1 LEGIPAEGNRSRA
14 SHNAAAAP
22 SIHNVLGTRDADA
35 AVPGSKGQDGEA
47 ARAQSS
53 ARIASGPKS
62 GLFQGSF
69 ILTKGDRVG
78 KALLFP
84 IKRQRNRLSHYR
96 IGRITPELW
105 SLLPEDDFLR
115 RRGRRGSC
123 AVVGNGGTLLLYEL
137 GSAIDAHDVVL
148 RLNAG
153 PREGFSANVG
163 SRADLR
169 LVNRAHMGFRE
180 SPTER
185 VLQHVSTADALGQ
198 FAGIRRRAPQ
208 ALVDMLSIDFHEHA
222 FRYTD
227 KGVLSNGFYAAL
239 LASEICENVTLYGFL
254 KQWRGQVRYH
264 YYNKEEPDGRQSTRD
279 SLEELRLQ
287 RFLSERPGTHR
298 HGEPCMDGAH
308 GGQLGCGNC
317 PRGTTCAP
325 GVWHPVPLPGFCYG
339 RRHPLGSG
347 VPDVGC
353 VRRCRGG
360 GGECPGGL
368 RGFCPSGNGTLWRC
382 ADRP

>member
-1 LEGIPAEGNRSRA
+1 
-14 SHNAAAAP
+14 
-22 SIHNVLGTRDADA
+22 
-35 AVPGSKGQDGEA
+35 
-47 ARAQSS
+47 
-53 ARIASGPKS
+53 
-62 GLFQGSF
+62 
-69 ILTKGDRVG
+69 
-78 KALLFP
+78 
-84 IKRQRNRLSHYR
+84 
-96 IGRITPELW
+96 
-105 SLLPEDDFLR
+105 
-115 RRGRRGSC
+115 
-123 AVVGNGGTLLLYEL
+123 
-137 GSAIDAHDVVL
+137 
-148 RLNAG
+148 
-153 PREGFSANVG
+153 
-163 SRADLR
+163 
-169 LVNRAHMGFRE
+169 MGFRE